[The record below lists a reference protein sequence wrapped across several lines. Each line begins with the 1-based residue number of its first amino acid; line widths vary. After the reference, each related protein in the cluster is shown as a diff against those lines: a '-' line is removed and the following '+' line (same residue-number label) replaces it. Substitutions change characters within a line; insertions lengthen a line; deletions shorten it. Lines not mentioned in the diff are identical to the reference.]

1 MEGVILFDQVVA
13 VGCGLDVHKA
23 NVVASIGGV
32 GIKEETRTFLTLT
45 TSLEQ
50 LRDWLKQQGVT
61 HVAMESTSVYWK
73 PVFNILEEDFEIML
87 VNASHVK
94 NVPGRKTDK
103 ADSRWLTKLLLSGLL
118 KGSFIPPL
126 DIREMRDL
134 FRYKRKLQSQITAEK
149 NRFQKILEDAN
160 IKLGDY
166 ISDVFGVSGTVITD
180 AIIQGQGN
188 AEALAALT
196 GNRLKATKEQLA
208 EALTG
213 KITAHHR
220 FMLKTIRKNITQT
233 QALIQEV
240 EQAIDE
246 HLSSHQLSMEL
257 LQTIPG
263 VGKESAGA
271 ILSEIGDDMSAFP
284 SAQHLASW
292 AGISPGNNESAG
304 KKKVAE
310 SPKAIHISKPH

>member
-1 MEGVILFDQVVA
+1 MESPVIMFDQVVA

-23 NVVASIGGV
+23 NVVASIGGLGV
-32 GIKEETRTFLTLT
+32 KEETRTFLSLT
-45 TSLEQ
+45 AELEQ
-50 LRDWLKQQGVT
+50 LRNWLKSEGVT

-73 PVFNILEEDFEIML
+73 PVFNILEEDFEILL
-87 VNASHVK
+87 VNARHVK

-118 KGSFIPPL
+118 KGSFIPPR

-166 ISDVFGVSGTVITD
+166 ISDVFGVSGTAITNAVID
-180 AIIQGQGN
+180 GINN
-188 AEALAALT
+188 AEALAELA
-196 GNRLKATKEQLA
+196 GNRLKASKEQLVA
-208 EALTG
+208 ALTG
-213 KITAHHR
+213 KITTHHR
-220 FMLKTIRKNITQT
+220 FMLKTIRKSMAQT
-233 QALIQEV
+233 QGLIAEV

-246 HLSSHQLSMEL
+246 HLSSHQVAMEL

-292 AGISPGNNESAG
+292 AGMSPGNNESAG
-304 KKKVAE
+304 KKKVEE
-310 SPKAIHISKPH
+310 SPREIHT